1 MKIQR
6 KWRRFIAV
14 GEELAEGAE
23 IYDVGEEVAEGAEIY
38 GNKSRYGGRSRV

>member
-1 MKIQR
+1 M
-6 KWRRFIAV
+6 

-23 IYDVGEEVAEGAEIY
+23 IYDVGEEVAEGAETY